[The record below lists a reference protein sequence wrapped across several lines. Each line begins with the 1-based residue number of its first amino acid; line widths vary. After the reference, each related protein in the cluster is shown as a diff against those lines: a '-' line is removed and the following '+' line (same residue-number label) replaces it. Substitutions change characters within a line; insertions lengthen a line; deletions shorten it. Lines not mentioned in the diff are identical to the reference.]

1 MAVIDDIK
9 STIFAAP
16 MPDMPAKLR
25 EIWQVAF
32 MLRRKYASPSGLS
45 EDADHLFRDAWRD
58 TLAITEAYGNSETVQ
73 ALMLEVYL
81 DIERQWKVVRA
92 RRCAR
97 FTAKRPAPFA

>member
-9 STIFAAP
+9 ATIFAAP

-32 MLRRKYASPSGLS
+32 MFRRKYASPSGS
-45 EDADHLFRDAWRD
+45 IEDIDQFFSSAWSDAQ
-58 TLAITEAYGNSETVQ
+58 AIAEAYGNSETVQ
-73 ALMLEVYL
+73 ALMVEVYL

-92 RRCAR
+92 RQE
-97 FTAKRPAPFA
+97 RPLTEQ

>member
-32 MLRRKYASPSGLS
+32 MFRRKYSNPSGIG
-45 EDADHLFRDAWRD
+45 EDADQFFRSAWSDA
-58 TLAITEAYGNSETVQ
+58 LAIAEAYGNSDTVQ
-73 ALMLEVYL
+73 SLMVEVYL
-81 DIERQWKVVRA
+81 DIERQWKAVQA
-92 RRCAR
+92 RQE
-97 FTAKRPAPFA
+97 RPLHEQ